1 MIFKISSSISV
12 KVDTW
17 ANNYQISSHL
27 RAKLLNP
34 NRKLKFIPKIKLFAW
49 KPSRGKIP
57 ISENLRKMGIGSKGG
72 CKSCDS
78 YLENIDNLVR
88 QCRFGI

>member
-27 RAKLLNP
+27 RAKLLI
-34 NRKLKFIPKIKLFAW
+34 KFIPKIKLFAW